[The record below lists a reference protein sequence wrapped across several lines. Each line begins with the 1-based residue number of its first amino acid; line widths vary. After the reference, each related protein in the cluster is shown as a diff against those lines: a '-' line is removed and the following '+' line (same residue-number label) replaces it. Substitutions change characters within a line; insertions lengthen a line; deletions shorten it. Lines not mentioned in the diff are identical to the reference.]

1 MFSSNSKI
9 KYGILY
15 IFVVVSLQE
24 LYNWPGLSV
33 NLGVLVTQDTVVWAP
48 LYFMFIQLESLY
60 MYFSVIVLYVI

>member
-33 NLGVLVTQDTVVWAP
+33 NFGVLVTQDTVVWAP